1 MNKKKLIRKI
11 ALPAAIVFVA
21 SMIGSFSLFLYVDSL
36 YEKRAEELN
45 AHIGEL
51 TDQNQKYLHDITQ
64 AVQEIAEQVR
74 TEDLASTQL
83 IQELQSEFLREHQKT
98 DRAKKYLWMIDTS
111 GEFVFGS
118 PTAVFVR
125 LNSAFDQQKEVLTN
139 AGLFRSRNDFL
150 TKLVDRHHKIN
161 FANLDLNSLKKQLG
175 LDESDILI
183 SIPGYR
189 EDSWYYSRE
198 RAHLLT
204 SPLTNQ
210 SGTVLGTLFLKID
223 DSVNQ
228 RLYYSKFQV
237 QNESVA
243 STLAPAFAFFAFLA
257 GLFLWF
263 LLPTWVYIDAQ
274 QRDISNPGMWAFITL
289 ISLIFGLA
297 IYLIT
302 RPSAMKSFHC
312 PQCEN
317 EVNGGAFCPHCGFD
331 LASTMCPQCQYPI
344 KPEWS
349 FCPSC
354 RTELMAKVE
363 LETEKKQAVEKE
375 KSEKKLLKT

>member
-21 SMIGSFSLFLYVDSL
+21 SVICALSLFLYMRTL
-36 YEKRAEELN
+36 YEKRVEELN
-45 AHIGEL
+45 VHISEL
-51 TDQNQKYLHDITQ
+51 TDQNQKYLQDITQ
-64 AVQEIAEQVR
+64 TVQEIAEQVPT
-74 TEDLASTQL
+74 TELANTQL
-83 IQELQSEFLREHQKT
+83 IQELQSAFLKEHQIPG
-98 DRAKKYLWMIDTS
+98 RAKKYLWMIDTS
-111 GEFVFGS
+111 GEFVFGA
-118 PTAVFVR
+118 PTSVFVR
-125 LNSAFDQQKEVLTN
+125 LNSVFDQQKEVLKNT
-139 AGLFRSRNDFL
+139 GLFRNRNDFL

-161 FANLDLNSLKKQLG
+161 FANLNLNSLKRQLG
-175 LDESDILI
+175 MNSSDILI
-183 SIPGYR
+183 SVPGYR
-189 EDSWYYSRE
+189 ENSRNYSRE

-204 SPLTNQ
+204 HPLTNQ

-223 DSVNQ
+223 DSVN
-228 RLYYSKFQV
+228 RELYFSKRRV
-237 QNESVA
+237 END
-243 STLAPAFAFFAFLA
+243 STPAVIGPPFAVLALIS

-274 QRDISNPGMWAFITL
+274 QRDIRNPAIWSLITI
-289 ISLIFGLA
+289 ISTIFGLA

-331 LASTMCPQCQYPI
+331 LSSTVCPQCQYPI

-349 FCPSC
+349 FCPGC
-354 RTELMAKVE
+354 RTELREKPELPAEKVE
-363 LETEKKQAVEKE
+363 NKGKGKKE
-375 KSEKKLLKT
+375 